1 MSGHARL
8 RSSALSGYGFA
19 LLAFALAFACVA
31 VLGHVL
37 QAAPPVSLFLCA
49 IIVVAWFAG
58 LGPAL
63 LVCALSV
70 LAFGY
75 FYLLPLNSLTLASR
89 DLPRIVLF
97 GIASLVIA
105 AVSAAQRKT
114 AASLGRARDALQ
126 DAVSELETVNA
137 ELRRENAEREAAEVA
152 LRRSEAYLDHAQQL
166 SRTGSFARNIATGDL
181 VWSKEIYR
189 MLGIDPSV
197 EPSLDLVM
205 ARAGR
210 DATSCASPVSRFS
223 ISELGR
229 PVQGAQRLDV
239 EHRWVMP
246 DGSIKQLHIRARR
259 VSYGAGEEEMVGAV
273 MDVTEARQAQE
284 ALAEAQ
290 AQLAHANRV
299 ATLGALA
306 ASIAHDV
313 NQPLAAIVANC
324 EANLRW
330 LDRPAPQL
338 EMIRE
343 GLEQTIADAE
353 RASSVVNR
361 IRALARKDSSEH
373 RLTDLNAVVD
383 DVVRLVQREIAA
395 HQVALRLELA
405 PGLPAVLGDR
415 VQLQQLIINLVINGI
430 QAMAGIDGRPRRLTI
445 RSERDESGE
454 VRLSV
459 EDSGNGIDPANANR
473 LFDAF
478 YTTKSGGMGL
488 GLSICRSI
496 VEAHAP
502 HLRREPRRRRRAFLL
517 HAARSRAAGRCRRRT
532 GGAHGALG
540 TRWVAGPSLRCRPN
554 SLLSSPRK
562 RGPIVP

>member
-1 MSGHARL
+1 MSGQARL
-8 RSSALSGYGFA
+8 RSSALSGYAFA

-63 LVCALSV
+63 LVCGLSV

-105 AVSAAQRKT
+105 TVSAAQRKT

-166 SRTGSFARNIATGDL
+166 SRTGSFARDIATGDL

-189 MLGIDPSV
+189 MLGIEPSV
-197 EPSLDLVM
+197 KPNLDLVM
-205 ARAGR
+205 AHVPAEDREFVR
-210 DATSCASPVSRFS
+210 NQ
-223 ISELGR
+223 LGR

-259 VSYGAGEEEMVGAV
+259 VRYGAGEEEMVGAV

-313 NQPLAAIVANC
+313 NQPLAAIVANS

-383 DVVRLVQREIAA
+383 DGVRLVQREIAG

-430 QAMAGIDGRPRRLTI
+430 QAMAGLDGRPRRLTI

-459 EDSGNGIDPANANR
+459 EDSGPGIDPANTNR

-496 VEAHAP
+496 VEAHGGRISAANHGGGARFSFALP
-502 HLRREPRRRRRAFLL
+502 DPARRAGDG
-517 HAARSRAAGRCRRRT
+517 AAQAVRME
-532 GGAHGALG
+532 L
-540 TRWVAGPSLRCRPN
+540 
-554 SLLSSPRK
+554 
-562 RGPIVP
+562 

>member
-1 MSGHARL
+1 
-8 RSSALSGYGFA
+8 
-19 LLAFALAFACVA
+19 
-31 VLGHVL
+31 
-37 QAAPPVSLFLCA
+37 
-49 IIVVAWFAG
+49 
-58 LGPAL
+58 
-63 LVCALSV
+63 
-70 LAFGY
+70 
-75 FYLLPLNSLTLASR
+75 
-89 DLPRIVLF
+89 
-97 GIASLVIA
+97 
-105 AVSAAQRKT
+105 
-114 AASLGRARDALQ
+114 
-126 DAVSELETVNA
+126 
-137 ELRRENAEREAAEVA
+137 
-152 LRRSEAYLDHAQQL
+152 
-166 SRTGSFARNIATGDL
+166 
-181 VWSKEIYR
+181 
-189 MLGIDPSV
+189 
-197 EPSLDLVM
+197 
-205 ARAGR
+205 
-210 DATSCASPVSRFS
+210 
-223 ISELGR
+223 
-229 PVQGAQRLDV
+229 
-239 EHRWVMP
+239 MP

-338 EMIRE
+338 DMVRE

-383 DVVRLVQREIAA
+383 EVVRLVQREVAA

-430 QAMAGIDGRPRRLTI
+430 QAMAGLEGRPRRLSI
-445 RSERDESGE
+445 RSERDQSGD

-459 EDSGNGIDPANANR
+459 EDSGHGIDPANANR

-496 VEAHAP
+496 VEAHGGRISASNHAGGGARFSFTLP
-502 HLRREPRRRRRAFLL
+502 DPARRASTG
-517 HAARSRAAGRCRRRT
+517 AAPAMPME
-532 GGAHGALG
+532 L
-540 TRWVAGPSLRCRPN
+540 
-554 SLLSSPRK
+554 
-562 RGPIVP
+562 

>member
-19 LLAFALAFACVA
+19 LLLFALAFACVA

-49 IIVVAWFAG
+49 IIVAAWFAG

-166 SRTGSFARNIATGDL
+166 SRTGSFARDIATGDL

-197 EPSLDLVM
+197 HPSLDLVM
-205 ARAGR
+205 QRVPAEDR
-210 DATSCASPVSRFS
+210 DVVRK
-223 ISELGR
+223 ELGR

-338 EMIRE
+338 DMVRE

-430 QAMAGIDGRPRRLTI
+430 QAMAGLDGRPRRLTI
-445 RSERDESGE
+445 RSERNESGE

-459 EDSGNGIDPANANR
+459 EDSGTGIDPANANR

-496 VEAHAP
+496 VEAHGGRISAANHAGGGARFSFTLP
-502 HLRREPRRRRRAFLL
+502 DPARRADAAAA
-517 HAARSRAAGRCRRRT
+517 HAVRME
-532 GGAHGALG
+532 L
-540 TRWVAGPSLRCRPN
+540 
-554 SLLSSPRK
+554 
-562 RGPIVP
+562 

>member
-1 MSGHARL
+1 MPKSGHARL
-8 RSSALSGYGFA
+8 RASALSGYGFA

-63 LVCALSV
+63 LACALSV

-89 DLPRIVLF
+89 DLPRTVLF

-114 AASLGRARDALQ
+114 AASLGRARDQLQ
-126 DAVSELETVNA
+126 DAVSELEAVNA

-166 SRTGSFARNIATGDL
+166 SRTGSFARDIATGDL

-197 EPSLDLVM
+197 QPSLDLVM
-205 ARAGR
+205 AHIPPEEREFVRKSMIPKSGF
-210 DATSCASPVSRFS
+210 RFS
-223 ISELGR
+223 EKDHAPANDELGR

-338 EMIRE
+338 DMVRE

-383 DVVRLVQREIAA
+383 EVVRLVQREVAA

-430 QAMAGIDGRPRRLTI
+430 QAMAGLEGRPRRLSI
-445 RSERDESGE
+445 RSERDQSGD

-459 EDSGNGIDPANANR
+459 EDSGHGIDPANANR

-496 VEAHAP
+496 VEAHGGRISASNHAGGGARFSFTLP
-502 HLRREPRRRRRAFLL
+502 DPARRASAG
-517 HAARSRAAGRCRRRT
+517 AAPAMPME
-532 GGAHGALG
+532 L
-540 TRWVAGPSLRCRPN
+540 
-554 SLLSSPRK
+554 
-562 RGPIVP
+562 